1 MAANGHNISAGKDSQ
16 PGGSQPP
23 VWAGIRLGR
32 PLVGALYVMLVFSA
46 ALALWLR
53 SAPGAAPLRISVA
66 APWVF
71 LGFVAVFAFYRI
83 GLVRA
88 GRYPASKAFVQV
100 GAGLLFFM
108 LLLPQWQHTFRRH
121 ESTTAELLADPNPKV
136 RALAAE
142 VVRYHHD
149 LRAAHLLA
157 EALGDPDPAVR
168 DEAHRSLVALSGM
181 DLGPPEDP
189 KAVEAWRARFP

>member
-1 MAANGHNISAGKDSQ
+1 MAADRHNLNAEKDAQ

-32 PLVGALYVMLVFSA
+32 PLAAGLYVVLVLSA
-46 ALALWLR
+46 VLALWLH
-53 SAPGAAPLRISVA
+53 SAPGAAPPQISVA

-88 GRYPASKAFVQV
+88 RRYPAFKAFVQV
-100 GAGLLFFM
+100 GAGVLFFM
-108 LLLPQWQHTFRRH
+108 LLLPQWQLTFRHH
-121 ESTTAELLADPNPKV
+121 ESTAAELLADPNPKV

-142 VVRYHHD
+142 VVRYHRD
-149 LRAAHLLA
+149 MRAAHLLVD
-157 EALGDPDPAVR
+157 ALRDPDPAVR
-168 DEAHRSLVALSGM
+168 EEAHRSLVALSGM
-181 DLGPPEDP
+181 DLGPPSDP
-189 KAVEAWRARFP
+189 KAVEAWGARFP

>member
-1 MAANGHNISAGKDSQ
+1 MAADGQNINAGNEAQ
-16 PGGSQPP
+16 PGASQPP
-23 VWAGIRLGR
+23 VWAGVRLGR
-32 PLVGALYVMLVFSA
+32 PLVAALYVMLVFSA
-46 ALALWLR
+46 ALALWVR

-71 LGFVAVFAFYRI
+71 LGFVAVFAFYRL

-88 GRYPASKAFVQV
+88 GRYPASKAFGQV
-100 GAGLLFFM
+100 GAGVLLFM
-108 LLLPQWQHTFRRH
+108 LMLPQWELTFRRH
-121 ESTTAELLADPNPKV
+121 EGTTADLLADPNPKV

-142 VVRYHHD
+142 VVRYRRD
-149 LRAAHLLA
+149 LGAAHLLA

-168 DEAHRSLVALSGM
+168 DEAHRSLVALSGT
-181 DLGPPEDP
+181 DLGPPSDP